1 MKILYFSQF
10 YKPESIAASFRAT
23 DNAENWVKDGNSVTV
38 FTAFPNYPTGRVF
51 YGYRVRLLAKQ
62 TIEGVKVLRSKL
74 IIKPNTSM
82 FNRLENALSFFL
94 FGLYN
99 ICFNCK
105 KIGKEYDVVL
115 GSSGTIF
122 AALLG
127 WAYSAI
133 YSKPFVFEIRDI
145 TYKQMIATGKKE
157 SNITV
162 IGMKF
167 LELFLAKRAKKVVVV
182 TNGFKNILIN
192 DGIKAD
198 KIHVITNGVDV
209 NIAKQKNEPK
219 LVLSYYG
226 TLGISQN
233 IVDTFAYSDVIKS
246 KIINFEYLI
255 IGEGAQKSLI
265 RAEIQNNQE
274 NYINLM
280 DGMSSDELEQ
290 YYCLTKLSVVT
301 IKKSD
306 SFKDTIP
313 SKIFQ
318 IMGRGIAVLF
328 IGPEGEAAEI
338 IRKYNAG
345 IVLTGTVKSDLAVL
359 EEFFSKGDWK
369 AVLEQMGKNGAEAV
383 AKYYSRKTLAYE
395 YLDIL
400 KSATEKE

>member
-1 MKILYFSQF
+1 MKIIYFSQF
-10 YKPESIAASFRAT
+10 YKPESIAPSFRAT
-23 DNAENWVKDGNSVTV
+23 DNAENWAKAGNTVTV
-38 FTAFPNYPTGRVF
+38 FTAYPNYPTGRVF
-51 YGYRVRLLAKQ
+51 YGYRVRMLAKQ

-74 IIKPNTSM
+74 IVKPNTSM
-82 FNRLENALSFFL
+82 LNRLENALSFFL

-99 ICFNCK
+99 ICFNCE
-105 KIGKEYDVVL
+105 KIGKDYDIVL
-115 GSSGTIF
+115 GTSGTIF

-127 WAYSAI
+127 WSYSAI

-145 TYKQMIATGKKE
+145 TYKQMVATGKKE
-157 SNITV
+157 SSITV
-162 IGMKF
+162 VGMKF

-192 DGIKAD
+192 DGIRAE

-209 NIAKQKNEPK
+209 NIAKQKNDSK

-233 IVDTFAYSDVIKS
+233 IVNTFAYSDVIKN
-246 KIINFEYLI
+246 KVMNFEYLI
-255 IGEGAQKSLI
+255 IGEGAQQSLI
-265 RAEIQNNQE
+265 REEINNNQD

-290 YYCLTKLSVVT
+290 YYCRTKLSVVT
-301 IKKSD
+301 LKKSD

-338 IRKYNAG
+338 VRNYNAG
-345 IVLTGTVKSDLAVL
+345 IVLTNTVENDLVVL
-359 EEFFSKGDWK
+359 ADFFSKENWK
-369 AVLEQMGKNGAEAV
+369 AILDQMGKNGAEAV
-383 AKYYSRKTLAYE
+383 AKFYSRKKLSYK

-400 KSATEKE
+400 KSAVEQ

>member
-1 MKILYFSQF
+1 MNILYFSQF
-10 YKPESIAASFRAT
+10 YKPESIAPSFRAT
-23 DNAENWVKDGNSVTV
+23 DNAENWVKEGNNVTV

-62 TIEGVKVLRSKL
+62 TIEGVKVFRSKL
-74 IIKPNTSM
+74 IVKPNTSM
-82 FNRLENALSFFL
+82 FNRLENALSFFF

-99 ICFNCK
+99 ICFNSK

-115 GSSGTIF
+115 GTSGTIF

-127 WAYSAI
+127 WAYTAM

-145 TYKQMIATGKKE
+145 TFKQMIATGKKE
-157 SNITV
+157 HNITV
-162 IGMKF
+162 LGMKC
-167 LELFLAKRAKKVVVV
+167 LELFLAKRANKVVVV
-182 TNGFKNILIN
+182 TNGFRNILIN
-192 DGIKAD
+192 NGIKAE

-209 NIAKQKNEPK
+209 NIAKQEDNHK

-233 IVDTFAYSDVIKS
+233 IVDTFSYSNIIKN
-246 KIINFEYLI
+246 KVVDFEYLI
-255 IGEGAQKSLI
+255 IGEGAQKSQI
-265 RAEIQNNQE
+265 KKEIDNNQHD
-274 NYINLM
+274 YINLM

-301 IKKSD
+301 LKKSD

-313 SKIFQ
+313 SKVFQ

-345 IVLTGTVKSDLAVL
+345 IVLTDTVENDLAAL
-359 EEFFSKGDWK
+359 KDFFSKENWK
-369 AVLEQMGKNGAEAV
+369 TILDQMGENGAEAV
-383 AKYYSRKTLAYE
+383 AKFYSRKKLAYK
-395 YLDIL
+395 YLEIL